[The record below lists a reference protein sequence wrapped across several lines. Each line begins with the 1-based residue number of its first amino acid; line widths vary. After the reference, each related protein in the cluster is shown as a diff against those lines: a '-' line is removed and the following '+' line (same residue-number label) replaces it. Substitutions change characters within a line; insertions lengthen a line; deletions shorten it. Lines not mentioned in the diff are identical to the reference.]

1 MMENKRDNKEFTSQV
16 CSLRRV
22 SRVKSGGKVL
32 RFSALVV
39 TGNQK
44 GMVGYGLGR
53 AAETRDAIQKAERAA
68 QKNLIKV
75 PFFKNRTIFHDI
87 CAKYC
92 TAKVYL
98 RKSKEGSGV
107 IAGGSMRCIFE
118 VLGVKDI
125 VCKSVGTSNPH
136 NVVKAT
142 FEALKNLKTPR
153 SVAEKRGKEMK
164 DLFVNFKSQE
174 NMNENSINIE
184 GAKE

>member
-1 MMENKRDNKEFTSQV
+1 MADNRRDNKEFASQV

-39 TGNQK
+39 TGNAK

-53 AAETRDAIQKAERAA
+53 ASETRDAIQKAERIA

-87 CAKYC
+87 CEKYC
-92 TAKVYL
+92 SAKVYL
-98 RKSKEGSGV
+98 RKSKEGSGI

-118 VLGVKDI
+118 VMGIKDI
-125 VCKSVGTSNPH
+125 VCKSIGSSNPH

-142 FEALKNLKTPR
+142 FLALKNLKTPR
-153 SVAEKRGKEMK
+153 LVAQRRNKNMQ
-164 DLFVNFKSQE
+164 DLFVNKENRNEVSEVVSKS
-174 NMNENSINIE
+174 E
-184 GAKE
+184 GV